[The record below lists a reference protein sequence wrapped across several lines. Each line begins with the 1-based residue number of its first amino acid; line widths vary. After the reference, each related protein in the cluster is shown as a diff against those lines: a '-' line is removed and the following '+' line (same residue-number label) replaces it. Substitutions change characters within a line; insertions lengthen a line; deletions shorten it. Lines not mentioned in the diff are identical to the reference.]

1 MEVLALAQKMELE
14 GKAYYERL
22 AAETTVAELKGV
34 FTFLAGEE
42 QKHFDLFQS
51 MEKKQAV
58 ASTENTGSMSQK
70 VKEIFSVLTASFA
83 LPEVVYDYQAAYGKA
98 LEMERQS
105 VKYYS
110 DMAASVD
117 SSEKK
122 ILNFII
128 AQEEGHAKLM
138 ESLMEFVANPK
149 TWLENAEW
157 RNIDSY

>member
-22 AAETTVAELKGV
+22 AAETAVAELKGV

-51 MEKKQAV
+51 MEKKQGLP
-58 ASTENTGSMSQK
+58 STEGAGDMSTR
-70 VKEIFSVLTASFA
+70 VKEIFGVLSASFA

-110 DMAASVD
+110 ELAASAD
-117 SSEKK
+117 ASDKK
-122 ILNFII
+122 ILDFII
-128 AQEEGHAKLM
+128 AQEEGHARLM

-157 RNIDSY
+157 RNIESY